1 MKEKFMTLCT
11 GCDGTGIFEE
21 VYTTFENET
30 KYRNVACGCENGK
43 EFDWGKVN
51 AEIKATKEAI
61 ESNERAQETLKRM
74 IQEAFFE
81 GMKENVFHR
90 VGKLIEAE
98 KKAIELEKYLAE
110 LDEL

>member
-30 KYRNVACGCENGK
+30 KYRNVACGCEKGK
-43 EFDWGKVN
+43 EFDWDKLE

-61 ESNERAQETLKRM
+61 EKNEMTQQIIKQM

-90 VGKLIEAE
+90 VGKFIEAE
-98 KKAIELEKYLAE
+98 KKAIELEMYLAE